1 MKKEYISPKTLVVT
15 LRATQL
21 LTESLPYGDKTT
33 GASGSLSRRQSN
45 PFQNEEDEDEDD
57 F

>member
-1 MKKEYISPKTLVVT
+1 MVT
-15 LRATQL
+15 LQTTQL
-21 LTESLPYGDKTT
+21 LTESLPYSDKTT
-33 GASGSLSRRQSN
+33 GAGGSLSRRQSN